1 MICDLSQ
8 LDNRNNMLKPKKF
21 VKDHHRGVPI
31 VSIKFCDWYRERQV
45 SEESKGAPSILDTQA
60 WMIASVDL
68 EGRVVI
74 SCVRDVAL
82 GILKASKFV
91 ILEPRK
97 LQETILEQ
105 ARFAVI
111 EPRFFSKIFPQ
122 GEFNDSNTWLAL
134 ANRTEI

>member
-1 MICDLSQ
+1 VVVGFQGGQFLICDLSL
-8 LDNRNNMLKPKKF
+8 LDRHNMFKPKKF
-21 VKDHHRGVPI
+21 VKDHHRGVPL
-31 VSIKFCDWYRERQV
+31 VSVKFCDWYREREV
-45 SEESKGAPSILDTQA
+45 TTESKGAPGTLDTQA

-97 LQETILEQ
+97 STEVITEQSKYAVLES
-105 ARFAVI
+105 
-111 EPRFFSKIFPQ
+111 RFFSKIFPQ
-122 GEFNDSNTWLAL
+122 G
-134 ANRTEI
+134 